1 MLINLLTNEW
11 KKEIYFNL
19 ISRKSVNL
27 TCGQV
32 CHYFDGKE
40 WKTKPE
46 LVSNQE
52 EADPRMVMHS
62 YHASIAGFQDIV
74 IHTPDTDVF
83 IIMLSFL
90 KDHTANLYMK
100 TGRKGKTRIIDIQ
113 AVKKSIENLKSD
125 ELETCNILEALPGLH
140 AFTGCDTVSAFSNKA
155 KIKALNIM
163 LQSEIFVHL
172 FQSLG
177 TTGDPFEEIFSLA
190 KQFVCAIYG
199 YKDGIDVNLLRY
211 KIYCS
216 KRGKMEADELPPCRS
231 SLRKDIQRANYQTK
245 IWRLSLD
252 ANHDSQKLNLDG
264 WKMEGE
270 ELEIDWMDCKPV
282 PDEVFFFLSLTD
294 SQAQCPMF
302 PSYF

>member
-1 MLINLLTNEW
+1 M
-11 KKEIYFNL
+11 
-19 ISRKSVNL
+19 ISGKSVNL

-40 WKTKPE
+40 WKTEPE
-46 LVSNQE
+46 LESNQE
-52 EADPRMVMHS
+52 EADTRMIMHS
-62 YHASIAGFQDIV
+62 YHASICGFQDII

-100 TGRKGKTRIIDIQ
+100 TGTKGKTRIIDIQ

-140 AFTGCDTVSAFSNKA
+140 AFTGCDTVSAFSNKG

-177 TTGDPFEEIFSLA
+177 TTGDLTEEIFSLA
-190 KQFVCAIYG
+190 EQFVCAIYG
-199 YKDGIDVNLLRY
+199 YKDDIDVNLLRY
-211 KIYCS
+211 KI
-216 KRGKMEADELPPCRS
+216 
-231 SLRKDIQRANYQTK
+231 
-245 IWRLSLD
+245 
-252 ANHDSQKLNLDG
+252 
-264 WKMEGE
+264 
-270 ELEIDWMDCKPV
+270 
-282 PDEVFFFLSLTD
+282 
-294 SQAQCPMF
+294 
-302 PSYF
+302 